1 MLQHSL
7 DASWLAKCCIF
18 PRGTNGFPRCSTFFL
33 ASTVMALWMDPMDGW
48 MATLSLQQR
57 WFKSI
62 YQVVRNVQKA
72 DLNRVVWW
80 NFYSGNSQL
89 WDFPLLKIPP
99 GSNLRISTLGFSH
112 IESDLLVI
120 GGGAL
125 RIKKIFIVEINT
137 VENPMVKIPP
147 ITSTPQI

>member
-89 WDFPLLKIPP
+89 WDFPLLQIPP

-112 IESDLLVI
+112 IESDLLVM
-120 GGGAL
+120 GGAL